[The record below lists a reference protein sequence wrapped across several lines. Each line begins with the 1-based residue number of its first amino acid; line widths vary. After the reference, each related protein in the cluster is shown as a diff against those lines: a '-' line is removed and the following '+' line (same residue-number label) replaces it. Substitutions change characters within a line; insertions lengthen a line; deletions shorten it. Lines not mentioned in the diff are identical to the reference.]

1 MLLIVQSILAGAD
14 NLKFGYV
21 TRYSVK
27 DSSRHVILG
36 TQQFK
41 PVEFGTQINL
51 NMDNAWGV
59 VRCILDLIMQQ
70 KVTPS
75 FAQLSTK
82 LVFIPFL
89 FQDGK
94 YLIVKDPNKPILRL
108 YDIPDS
114 TFESEEESEE
124 SEEGL

>member
-1 MLLIVQSILAGAD
+1 MFLIVQSILAGAD

-75 FAQLSTK
+75 FVNSQLN
-82 LVFIPFL
+82 LFL
-89 FQDGK
+89 FQFCF
-94 YLIVKDPNKPILRL
+94 RM
-108 YDIPDS
+108 
-114 TFESEEESEE
+114 ESI
-124 SEEGL
+124 

>member
-75 FAQLSTK
+75 FA
-82 LVFIPFL
+82 
-89 FQDGK
+89 
-94 YLIVKDPNKPILRL
+94 
-108 YDIPDS
+108 
-114 TFESEEESEE
+114 
-124 SEEGL
+124 

>member
-1 MLLIVQSILAGAD
+1 MQSILAGAD

-41 PVEFGTQINL
+41 PVEFGQQINL

-59 VRCILDLIMQQ
+59 VRCILDIIMQQ
-70 KVTPS
+70 KVEII
-75 FAQLSTK
+75 FTK
-82 LVFIPFL
+82 AMMLPNCLIPL
-89 FQDGK
+89 GWQVSDRQG
-94 YLIVKDPNKPILRL
+94 PH
-108 YDIPDS
+108 
-114 TFESEEESEE
+114 
-124 SEEGL
+124 EGNSPPL

>member
-1 MLLIVQSILAGAD
+1 MFLIVQSILAGAD

-82 LVFIPFL
+82 VVFIPIL